1 MKFGAPIWPFQWD
14 PPYEDGI
21 SRIASLGFEAVELI
35 GWNRKLLQEYYTPKK
50 VKELR
55 AFVEDSGLEI
65 SEFVSTPEGMAS
77 SDEKRRD
84 QAVEH
89 FKHAVEV
96 AVGLGTG
103 LVNTVSAYPFDLK
116 FPRITDRPHLQQW
129 TVDIPSGLDTA
140 SMFRLIEHVGSD
152 ALGMNF
158 DPSHLFPV
166 GETPHVVIYQLAERI
181 FHCHFSDND
190 GTTNVHWRPGQGKID
205 WEAVLVALRDTGY
218 DGVISIELEDV
229 PGVSRGSVPAPG
241 VIKERRLATEEFDR
255 ENVLAMEYLKDI
267 CAQQNIPVG

>member
-1 MKFGAPIWPFQWD
+1 
-14 PPYEDGI
+14 
-21 SRIASLGFEAVELI
+21 LI
-35 GWNRKLLQEYYTPKK
+35 GWNRKILNEYYTSKK

-55 AFVEDSGLEI
+55 AFVENEGLEI

-77 SDEKRRD
+77 PDEKERD

-89 FKHAVEV
+89 FKRAVEV

-103 LVNTVSAYPFDLK
+103 IVNTVSAYPFDLE

-129 TVDIPSGLDTA
+129 MVDIPSGLDWKKNWEDYVDVTRRCALICEDAGLRYALEPHPYRHMSNTA
-140 SMFRLIEHVGSD
+140 SMLRLIEHVGSD

-190 GTTNVHWRPGQGKID
+190 
-205 WEAVLVALRDTGY
+205 AVLVALRDTGY

-229 PGVSRGSVPAPG
+229 PGVSRGSAPAPG
-241 VIKERRLATEEFDR
+241 VVKERRSATEEFDR

-267 CAQQNIPVG
+267 CAQQNIPVR